1 MSKSVAALRDI
12 ILNEEV
18 PLASRMI
25 AAEQILTFEAP
36 TDAAEEARR
45 FLESIFEDAENHV
58 ATRLEAL
65 KVIRKSEAR
74 RIAQPTV
81 SASPMTEDE
90 RVAAWRNE
98 LKGQRQTKLIE
109 AGIWPLPKGWAADL
123 SSPDFVAPEGDL
135 PPRTG
140 SLTEFVERLARA
152 RRGEAAGGPSEN
164 PPDDDAA

>member
-1 MSKSVAALRDI
+1 MSKSVQALRNI
-12 ILNEEV
+12 IVNEEN
-18 PLASRMI
+18 PLASRMT
-25 AAEQILTFEAP
+25 AAEQLLSYEAP
-36 TDAAEEARR
+36 TDAAEEARG
-45 FLESIFEDAENHV
+45 FLESIFDDAENHV

-65 KVIRKSEAR
+65 KIIRKSEAR

-123 SSPDFVAPEGDL
+123 SSPDFVPPEGDL

-140 SLTEFVERLARA
+140 SLTEFGERLARA
-152 RRGEAAGGPSEN
+152 RRGEAAGGSN